1 MTVLPLTYVP
11 NAVLRQPA
19 RRVSDIDARVRR
31 LIDDMTE
38 TLLATPSGVGL
49 AANQVGVLLRV
60 LVIQLPGDEEPR
72 VLINPKV
79 VRREG
84 ERELD
89 EACLSVPGYHGLVRR
104 STKVRVSATGADGKP
119 LRIKAEDD
127 LLAQVLEHETDHL
140 DGRLYFDRLVSDE
153 HLTKLSNGAEEEG
166 AGATAARQP

>member
-1 MTVLPLTYVP
+1 MAVLPLTYAP
-11 NAVLRQPA
+11 NTILRRPA
-19 RRVSDIDARVRR
+19 RRVADIDTRVRR

-49 AANQVGVLLRV
+49 AANQVGVPLR
-60 LVIQLPGDEEPR
+60 LVIIQLSEDAIPV

-104 STKVRVSATGADGKP
+104 SAKVRVRATGVDGKP
-119 LRIKAEDD
+119 LRLKAEGD

-140 DGRLYFDRLVSDE
+140 DGRLYFDRLVSDK
-153 HLTKLSNGAEEEG
+153 HLTKLSENEEDTG
-166 AGATAARQP
+166 S

>member
-1 MTVLPLTYVP
+1 MAVLPLTYVP

-19 RRVSDIDARVRR
+19 RRVGDIDARVRR

-38 TLLATPSGVGL
+38 TLLDTPSGVGL
-49 AANQVGVLLRV
+49 AANQVGVPLRV
-60 LVIQLPGDEEPR
+60 VVIQLAEDEEPT

-104 STKVRVSATGADGKP
+104 SAKVRVRATGVDGKP
-119 LRIKAEDD
+119 LRLKADGD

-140 DGRLYFDRLVSDE
+140 DGRLYVDRLVSEE
-153 HLTKLSNGAEEEG
+153 HLTKVSEDEEEG
-166 AGATAARQP
+166 AGTAATQGS